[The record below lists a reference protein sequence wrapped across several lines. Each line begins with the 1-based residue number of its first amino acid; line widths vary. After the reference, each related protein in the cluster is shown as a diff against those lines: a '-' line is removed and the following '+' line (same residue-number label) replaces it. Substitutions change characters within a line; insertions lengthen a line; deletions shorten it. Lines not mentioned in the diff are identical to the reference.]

1 MYFVDSL
8 KLLFKLSFND
18 MASKVALLSNCKLTS
33 YLASHQLYDYFG
45 HMSDIS
51 SQILT
56 SLSSL
61 TRSVRGWC
69 VNLSISLGGFNRRVN
84 NGAA

>member
-8 KLLFKLSFND
+8 KLLFNLSFNG
-18 MASKVALLSNCKLTS
+18 MASKVALLSKYYLTS

-56 SLSSL
+56 SLTTGCL
-61 TRSVRGWC
+61 KKK
-69 VNLSISLGGFNRRVN
+69 
-84 NGAA
+84 